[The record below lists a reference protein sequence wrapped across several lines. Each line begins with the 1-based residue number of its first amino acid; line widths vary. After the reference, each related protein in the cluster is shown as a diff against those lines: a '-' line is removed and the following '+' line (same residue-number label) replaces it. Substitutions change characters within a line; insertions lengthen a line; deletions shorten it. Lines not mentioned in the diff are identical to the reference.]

1 MSRGH
6 CRLKVDET
14 EWSEDEIEFEI
25 SITGVT
31 QRKKRHTQPIALK
44 GKHTM
49 SKILLITSSPRAT
62 ASYSTQVAQALAK
75 NLISRH
81 KDSTLIVRDL
91 AVEPPQH
98 IDDSFAIARNTPP
111 EQLSPSQRAVLELS
125 DVLVSELKS
134 ADIIIVA
141 AAMVNFGIPSTL
153 KSYIDHILRPGITFR
168 YTEKGPEG
176 LVHGKKV
183 YLVMA
188 RGGIYSEGPM
198 QALNFQDTYLKVVL
212 RFIGLTDVEVITVE
226 GVAFGADAAAKAVNT
241 AMERVSAVAERV
253 SALAA

>member
-1 MSRGH
+1 MS
-6 CRLKVDET
+6 
-14 EWSEDEIEFEI
+14 
-25 SITGVT
+25 
-31 QRKKRHTQPIALK
+31 Q
-44 GKHTM
+44 
-49 SKILLITSSPRAT
+49 ILLITSSPRAT
-62 ASYSTQVAQALAK
+62 ASYSTRVAHALAK
-75 NLISRH
+75 SLISRRR
-81 KDSTLIVRDL
+81 DTTLIVRDL
-91 AVEPPQH
+91 AAEPPQH

-111 EQLSPSQRAVLELS
+111 EQLSPSQRTALEMS
-125 DVLVSELKS
+125 DALVSELKA

-141 AAMVNFGIPSTL
+141 AGMINFGIPSTL
-153 KSYIDHILRPGITFR
+153 KSYIDHILRPGATFR

-212 RFIGLTDVEVITVE
+212 RFIGLTDIEVITIE
-226 GVAFGADAAAKAVNT
+226 GVAFGADAAAKAVDA
-241 AMERVSAVAERV
+241 AMARVSALTERV